1 MEIKT
6 EDLKNYRPAHIEFVV
21 NTSSC
26 LLPEHIVLPEGE
38 ITADVVIEHMERMFV
53 TENHALTV
61 DRVMDHVEKTE
72 IRKKI
77 NNILEDLLPVLEED
91 VLKKSVAAK
100 EAKKELDNALT
111 HVANYD
117 LEAKVLAKTVKAGVV
132 EMKLDQKFTWRIPY
146 KGTFYYYTFIDKEM
160 RLVKISEMSP
170 KERQELFN
178 QAKINEDYFDHG
190 ILKNNTVSVSND
202 DFVQNSIDA
211 MQGIIDNSDSFNR
224 IEITG
229 TGIDSTIIVEK
240 HEDFDTTEVGNVNNE
255 HGGNHEAP
263 IIEESSTT
271 MNINTEE
278 PTFENGGKSLKDT
291 LKKNGKTA
299 TQIRKKE

>member
-1 MEIKT
+1 MEKT
-6 EDLKNYRPAHIEFVV
+6 EELKNYRPAHIEFVV

-38 ITADVVIEHMERMFV
+38 ITADIVIEHMERMFV

-61 DRVMDHVEKTE
+61 DRIMDHVEKAE
-72 IRKKI
+72 IRKKV

-91 VLKKSVAAK
+91 VLKKSVAFK

-111 HVANYD
+111 HVANYE
-117 LEAKVLAKTVKAGVV
+117 LEAKALAKVVKAGVV

-146 KGTFYYYTFIDKEM
+146 KGIFYYYTFIDKEM

-190 ILKNNTVSVSND
+190 ILKNNSVSIPD
-202 DFVQNSIDA
+202 VTDKDQDEIDA
-211 MQGIIDNSDSFNR
+211 IRAIQKEMNESSNEKVEDENTISQVA
-224 IEITG
+224 EETG
-229 TGIDSTIIVEK
+229 V
-240 HEDFDTTEVGNVNNE
+240 VNDE
-255 HGGNHEAP
+255 HGGNHEACTP
-263 IIEESSTT
+263 ENREEIPTT
-271 MNINTEE
+271 PEP

-299 TQIRKKE
+299 TQKGKKD